1 MSMSRQIAGINSVFS
16 AIENKVVVNCIYIDE
31 KKINKRILELIALAE
46 KKNIAIQRVDK
57 QQLDLMVYQARHQG
71 VVAEVESKQTADLSL
86 ADIAD
91 QANPVI
97 LMLDHIQDP
106 HNLGA
111 CLRSAAA
118 AGVDAVVLPK
128 DRATAIT
135 PTVSKVASG
144 GAEILPIFYE
154 TNLSRT
160 LLKLQQQNLWAVAL
174 AGNTE
179 RTIYQ
184 LDLTGGLV
192 IIMGA
197 EGKGVSH
204 GLLKQ
209 ADFIGKIPMIGNIES
224 LNVSVATGIAL
235 FEVLRQ
241 RGFA

>member
-1 MSMSRQIAGINSVFS
+1 MSRQIAGINSVFS

-71 VVAEVESKQTADLSL
+71 VVAEVESSQTADLSL
-86 ADIAD
+86 ADIAA
-91 QANPVI
+91 QPNPVI

-118 AGVDAVVLPK
+118 AGVDAVILPK

-179 RTIYQ
+179 RTLYQ

-209 ADFIGKIPMIGNIES
+209 ADFIGKIPMIGSIES